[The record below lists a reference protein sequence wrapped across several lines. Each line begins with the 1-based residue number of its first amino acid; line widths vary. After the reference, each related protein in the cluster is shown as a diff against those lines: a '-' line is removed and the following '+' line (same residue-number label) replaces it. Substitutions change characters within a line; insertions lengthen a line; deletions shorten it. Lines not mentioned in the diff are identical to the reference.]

1 MNQKLVA
8 GKKARAKAGFRMR
21 NQSSNVILFSLI
33 ILFSSSSVFAR
44 EDAYQLEISK
54 SEKELLVKK
63 GDETIKR
70 FDIALGKGGKGT
82 KKRLGDKKTPV
93 GVYKITDFK
102 ADSKFH
108 YFMQLDY
115 PNTLDAWYG
124 YKDKIISAR
133 EFKQI
138 AFAFKDKQRPPQN
151 TALGG
156 YIGIHGLG
164 DSTEERRK
172 IHESFNWTEG
182 CIALKNKEITALRQ
196 FVSIGTRV
204 VIKE

>member
-1 MNQKLVA
+1 MKLYIKAA
-8 GKKARAKAGFRMR
+8 GTADHAAKIATHNRLCHF
-21 NQSSNVILFSLI
+21 ILFY
-33 ILFSSSSVFAR
+33 ILALLSPTSIHGL

-54 SEKELLVKK
+54 SEKALLVKK
-63 GDETIKR
+63 GEVVIQR
-70 FDIALGKGGKGT
+70 FDVSLGKGGKGT
-82 KKRLGDKKTPV
+82 KQRLGDKKTPI

-102 ADSKFH
+102 ADSKFY
-108 YFMQLDY
+108 YFMQIDY
-115 PNTLDAWYG
+115 PNLLDAWYG
-124 YKDKIISAR
+124 YKNNIITAR

-138 AFAFKDKQRPPQN
+138 AFAFKDKQRPPQD

-164 DSTEERRK
+164 ESTNKKLE

-182 CIALKNKEITALRQ
+182 CIALKNSEINALRQ

-204 VIKE
+204 TIKE

>member
-1 MNQKLVA
+1 MKLNSNSEKMFKLLLL
-8 GKKARAKAGFRMR
+8 KKHGEQLVFSALIY
-21 NQSSNVILFSLI
+21 VILLLQGS
-33 ILFSSSSVFAR
+33 FAVAS
-44 EDAYQLEISK
+44 EDNYQLVISK
-54 SEKELLVKK
+54 SNKELTIVK
-63 GDETIKR
+63 GDKTVKR

-82 KKRLGDKKTPV
+82 KRKLGDNKTPI

-115 PNTLDAWYG
+115 PNMLDSWYG
-124 YKDKIISAR
+124 YKNDIITAR
-133 EFKQI
+133 EFKKI
-138 AFAFKDKQRPPQN
+138 AYAIKDKKRPPQN

-164 DSTEERRK
+164 ESNREKLK
-172 IHESFNWTEG
+172 IHSSFNWTEG
-182 CIALKNKEITALRQ
+182 CIALKNNEITALRQ

-204 VIKE
+204 TINE

>member
-1 MNQKLVA
+1 MDQKLVIR
-8 GKKARAKAGFRMR
+8 KKARMKTGFRMR
-21 NQSSNVILFSLI
+21 NQNSSVILFSI
-33 ILFSSSSVFAR
+33 IFLLSSSTVFAR
-44 EDAYQLEISK
+44 ETVYQLVISK

-70 FDIALGKGGKGT
+70 YDISLGKGGKGT
-82 KKRLGDKKTPV
+82 KKRLGDNKTPV

-108 YFMQLDY
+108 FFMQLDY
-115 PNTLDAWYG
+115 PNMLDAWYG
-124 YKDKIISAR
+124 YKDNIISAR

-138 AFAFKDKQRPPQN
+138 AFAYKDKQGPPQN

-164 DSTEERRK
+164 ESTTERRK